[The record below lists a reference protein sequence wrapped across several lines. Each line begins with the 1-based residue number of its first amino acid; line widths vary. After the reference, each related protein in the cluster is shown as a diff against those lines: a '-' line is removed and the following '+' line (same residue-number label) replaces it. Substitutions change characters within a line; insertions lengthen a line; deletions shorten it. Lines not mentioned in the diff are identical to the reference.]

1 MWVPLWLIC
10 RTRLVQKHSEEDD
23 LDWDT
28 QRQRERQLVVL
39 SLGFSP
45 SLWRVGLQVGK
56 DQNLLEDQSGYGLS
70 LGGGGSGDGLT
81 HPDPVVS
88 GSAEA
93 WRQSSSIKAH
103 TWATHTHTAGAGVFR
118 WCSSGGRC
126 DPGCVGGEI
135 RTWITSSRIQMKSG
149 WDNIPAELPRGPL
162 QVPKGTEPNIRP

>member
-10 RTRLVQKHSEEDD
+10 RTSLVQKHSEEDD

-103 TWATHTHTAGAGVFR
+103 TWATHTHSWSRSLQVVQFR
-118 WCSSGGRC
+118 WEVWSGLCRGRNQ
-126 DPGCVGGEI
+126 DLDYV
-135 RTWITSSRIQMKSG
+135 IQDSDEVRLG
-149 WDNIPAELPRGPL
+149 
-162 QVPKGTEPNIRP
+162 